1 MDCLAKFYSSNYFLS
16 LEWVGIINR
25 NDDSINR
32 FKICVDLLQAL
43 QREDSYEET
52 IRDLTQRLK
61 DVSLFVCLSVCVSL
75 SVSVSLFG
83 FFLSLPIFVYL

>member
-61 DVSLFVCLSVCVSL
+61 DVSLFVCLSVSPCLFL
-75 SVSVSLFG
+75 SPYLV
-83 FFLSLPIFVYL
+83 FLSLPIFVYL